1 MKNFTFISL
10 IQFLLLL
17 IPVAAFSLEA
27 KEKTS
32 LFNHLHEVNKNWQM
46 DVNPMLKTETS
57 FNTDIERI
65 QFHLLMVEN
74 KLRNQQAIR
83 LTEKQKKNRLRTLDI
98 LYNYALAGKFPI
110 NTDHKVR
117 QSYFIDKYGTYCA
130 VGFLVKETGFD
141 EVSIAISKHQNYAYV
156 KEINSPELV
165 KWSKDFGFTLEE
177 LALIQ
182 PSYAPGESYSQ
193 VGGGTNGDVTC
204 SQLENTRWLIG
215 GEFDTLNN
223 LPCLNVGVYENN
235 QLNCLGNGIN
245 GAVIGI
251 GPKGQTGVTVAG
263 NLPNNGFTY
272 PLAHFDGINWT
283 YDSIPN
289 RTNPTVRAFSS
300 NAYDMLRIAID
311 NPLNVNEQEIWQ
323 KNQGVWTLLLKVKGN
338 VHFLDKNLILCA
350 GEFDSVQVVSTSTW
364 YTTKNAFYQ
373 YAGWHTVQGDVPDV
387 VKTAELIGLTLYLG
401 GTYSGASTSNSVLFS
416 RCLNGLSQALL
427 TVGNFDLST
436 YHSVNDIEIFSN
448 NVIMVGGKFSVNQ
461 GFTMYPGS
469 NLMKYDLVTGTFQNS
484 ALFNDEV
491 HTIGKMQNTYY
502 LGGKFTSNGGMFE
515 NIQHLAKHQASVG
528 IDELVEETTVLVTP
542 NPSTG
547 KFSIEGLENQ
557 SITAI
562 ELIDLQGKTR
572 LSLQT
577 AQNTVDAST
586 VPDGMYFVKINLANQ
601 QSITL
606 KWLKVAGE

>member
-1 MKNFTFISL
+1 MPL
-10 IQFLLLL
+10 G
-17 IPVAAFSLEA
+17 AFCLEA

-46 DVNPMLKTETS
+46 DVNPMLKTEVS

-65 QFHLLMVEN
+65 QFHLLMVES
-74 KLRNQQAIR
+74 KLRSQQISHLSANQQA
-83 LTEKQKKNRLRTLDI
+83 NRLRAIDI
-98 LYNYALAGKFPI
+98 LHNYALAKKFPI

-117 QSYFIDKYGTYCA
+117 QPYFIDKYGTYCA

-141 EVSIAISKHQNYAYV
+141 EISVAISKRQNYAYV
-156 KEINSPELV
+156 KEIDSPELV
-165 KWSKDFGFTLEE
+165 KWSKDFGFSLEE

-182 PSYAPGESYSQ
+182 PSYAPSESYSQ

-215 GEFDTLNN
+215 GDFDTLDN
-223 LPCLNVGVYENN
+223 LPCLNVGVYEND
-235 QLNCLGNGIN
+235 QLNCLGTGID
-245 GAVIGI
+245 GVVIGI

-263 NLPNNGFTY
+263 SFPDTGFTY
-272 PLAHFDGINWT
+272 PLAHFDGINWS

-289 RTNPTVRAFSS
+289 RTNPTVRAFAST
-300 NAYDMLRIAID
+300 AYDLLRIAID
-311 NPLNVNEQEIWQ
+311 DPMNIDEQEIWQ
-323 KNQGVWTLLLKVKGN
+323 KNQGVWTLLLKVKGE
-338 VHFLDKNLILCA
+338 VHFLDKDLILCA

-373 YAGWHTVQGDVPDV
+373 YAGWQTVQGDVPDV

-401 GTYSGASTSNSVLFS
+401 GTYSGAATSNSVLFS
-416 RCLNGLSQALL
+416 RSLNGLSQALL
-427 TVGNFDLST
+427 TVGDFNIDS

-448 NVIMVGGKFSVNQ
+448 NVIMVGGKFLLNQ
-461 GFTMYPGS
+461 GFTMFPGS
-469 NLMKYDLVTGTFQNS
+469 NLLKYDLVSGTFQLS

-491 HTIGKMQNTYY
+491 HTIGKRQNTYY

-515 NIQHLAKHQASVG
+515 NIHHLAKHQANVG
-528 IDELVEETTVLVTP
+528 IDEQVSESNVLVTP

-557 SITAI
+557 SINAI

-572 LSLQT
+572 LILQT
-577 AQNTVDAST
+577 SQNTVDAST
-586 VPDGMYFVKINLANQ
+586 VPDGMYFVKINLVNQ
-601 QSITL
+601 PSITL
-606 KWLKVAGE
+606 KWLKIAGE